1 MSLNKIA
8 KFKAKNE
15 PYLKPISDL
24 GIGFYNLD
32 ENTAT
37 LQFQI
42 YNDYGPLLISDENVD
57 VHGYFEST
65 NKSVSSVLDLHV
77 TDGMNGI
84 VQITLDKEFLQAS
97 TSTEVTGQLYIGLK
111 NIDNKPEYN
120 QTAVF
125 GEFNFEVADAL
136 INKVSAFTKVEYIRM
151 FDKLRDEIKTRTK
164 EMEDDIGNIKTLVNE
179 VKDAVTDGKS
189 DIAKIKDD
197 SISELETIA
206 NTTNTSVQQQA
217 SQAISDIQ
225 SIVDEYTTKLNDETK
240 DKINQVNEESDKVIE
255 AIKGNNVVT
264 KSETEDWQKYKFT
277 NDNGTR
283 TYLTKGSFDNVNDLS
298 TGLYE
303 TVATEDAESQ
313 SLPSIASNAFI
324 EIDVTE
330 SESGGRKQIYVLVN
344 YSKRLFLKTIHT
356 NSVDKGWMELTS
368 TQEDTGWLPITI
380 KNGYNKST
388 LPDYEPSYRV
398 IDYGTHKRIF
408 VRLGVTNLTSSKN
421 VVASIPKEFNPY
433 KIYSVG
439 VSTIAKIPP
448 KVVIAGG
455 DIEFHPNNN
464 DSYISTDYVIYQ
476 DEWII

>member
-1 MSLNKIA
+1 KIA

-42 YNDYGPLLISDENVD
+42 YNDYWPLLISDENVD

-84 VQITLDKEFLQAS
+84 VQITLDREFLQAS
-97 TSTEVTGQLYIGLK
+97 TSTKVTGQLYIGLK

-136 INKVSAFTKVEYIRM
+136 INIVSAFTKVEYIRM

-164 EMEDDIGNIKTLVNE
+164 EMEDDIGDIKTLVNE
-179 VKDAVTDGKS
+179 VKDAVTDGKA
-189 DIAKIKDD
+189 DITKIKND

-225 SIVDEYTTKLNDETK
+225 SIVDEYTTKLNDETE

-264 KSETEDWQKYKFT
+264 KDETDGWQKYKLT
-277 NDNGTR
+277 NDDGTSI
-283 TYLTKGSFDNVNDLS
+283 TLTHPVELNDDEYLDSLEP
-298 TGLYE
+298 GLYYAAGPKSSPSGSSGFV
-303 TVATEDAESQ
+303 TVNKRYSTKIVYFQPYNQDKV
-313 SLPSIASNAFI
+313 FI
-324 EIDVTE
+324 NRFYTSWSGWKEVT
-330 SESGGRKQIYVLVN
+330 
-344 YSKRLFLKTIHT
+344 T
-356 NSVDKGWMELTS
+356 NQT
-368 TQEDTGWLPITI
+368 DTGWLPITI
-380 KNGYNKST
+380 KNGYNQST
-388 LPDYEPSYRV
+388 IPDYEPSYRV
-398 IDYGTHKRIF
+398 IDYGTHKKVF
-408 VRLGVTNLTSSKN
+408 VRLGVINLTSGKN
-421 VVASIPKEFNPY
+421 TVASIPTELNPY
-433 KIYSVG
+433 KIYSLG
-439 VSTIAKIPP
+439 ASTIAKIPP
-448 KVVIAGG
+448 KVVVAGG
-455 DIEFHPNNN
+455 NIEFHPNSSDN
-464 DSYISTDYVIYQ
+464 YISTDYVIYQ

>member
-84 VQITLDKEFLQAS
+84 VQITLDREFLQAS
-97 TSTEVTGQLYIGLK
+97 TSTKVTGQLYIGLK

-179 VKDAVTDGKS
+179 VKDAVTDGKA
-189 DIAKIKDD
+189 DITKIKND
-197 SISELETIA
+197 SISELENIA

-225 SIVDEYTTKLNDETK
+225 SIVDEYTTKLNDETE

-264 KSETEDWQKYKFT
+264 KDETDGWQKYKLT
-277 NDNGTR
+277 NDDGTSI
-283 TYLTKGSFDNVNDLS
+283 TLTHPVELNDDEYLDSLEP
-298 TGLYE
+298 GLYYAADPKSSPSGSSGFV
-303 TVATEDAESQ
+303 TVNKRSSTKIVYFQPYNQDK
-313 SLPSIASNAFI
+313 IFI
-324 EIDVTE
+324 NRFHTSWSGWKEVT
-330 SESGGRKQIYVLVN
+330 
-344 YSKRLFLKTIHT
+344 T
-356 NSVDKGWMELTS
+356 NQT
-368 TQEDTGWLPITI
+368 DTGWLPITI

-398 IDYGTHKRIF
+398 IDYGTHKKVF
-408 VRLGVTNLTSSKN
+408 VRLGVTNLTSGKN
-421 VVASIPKEFNPY
+421 TIASIPKEFNPY

-448 KVVIAGG
+448 KVVIYGG

>member
-84 VQITLDKEFLQAS
+84 VQITLDREFLQAS
-97 TSTEVTGQLYIGLK
+97 TSTKVTGQLYIGLK

-164 EMEDDIGNIKTLVNE
+164 EIEDDIGNIKTLVNE
-179 VKDAVTDGKS
+179 VKDAVTDGKA
-189 DIAKIKDD
+189 DITKIKND
-197 SISELETIA
+197 SISELENIA

-225 SIVDEYTTKLNDETK
+225 SIVDEYTTKLNDETN
-240 DKINQVNEESDKVIE
+240 DKINEVNEASDKVLE
-255 AIKGNNVVT
+255 SIKQNNVVT
-264 KSETEDWQKYKFT
+264 TEETESWQKYKFT
-277 NDNGTR
+277 NDDGSIKYIPKGTI
-283 TYLTKGSFDNVNDLS
+283 TDIKTLEP
-298 TGLYE
+298 GLYE
-303 TVATEDAESQ
+303 TVSDDDATNQDIPVNNSYVQIKVWEGGS
-313 SLPSIASNAFI
+313 
-324 EIDVTE
+324 
-330 SESGGRKQIYVLVN
+330 GRKEI
-344 YSKRLFLKTIHT
+344 
-356 NSVDKGWMELTS
+356 ELTS
-368 TQEDTGWLPITI
+368 TFNGIKYFRLIHTDGEKDTGWKEISNNYSDTGWLPITI
-380 KNGYNKST
+380 KNGYKKSSI
-388 LPDYEPSYRV
+388 PDFEPSYRV
-398 IDYGTHKRIF
+398 IDYGTYKKLY
-408 VRLGVTNLTSSKN
+408 VRLGVTNLTNGKN
-421 VVASIPKEFNPY
+421 TVASIPTELNPY
-433 KIYSVG
+433 KIYSLG
-439 VSTIAKIPP
+439 VSTITKIPP
-448 KVVIAGG
+448 KVAVSGG
-455 DIEFHPNNN
+455 DIEFYPNNN

>member
-84 VQITLDKEFLQAS
+84 VQITLDREFLQAS
-97 TSTEVTGQLYIGLK
+97 TSTKVTGQLYIGLK

-179 VKDAVTDGKS
+179 VKDAVTDGKA
-189 DIAKIKDD
+189 DITKIKND
-197 SISELETIA
+197 SISELEDIA
-206 NTTNTSVQQQA
+206 NTTNASVQQQA

-240 DKINQVNEESDKVIE
+240 DKINEVNEASDKVLE
-255 AIKGNNVVT
+255 SIKQNNVVT
-264 KSETEDWQKYKFT
+264 TEETESWQKYKLTQDSGYTLYDSNLKLDF
-277 NDNGTR
+277 NDNEQLSNLGVGTR
-283 TYLTKGSFDNVNDLS
+283 YVVSPINAPTLATSNNGWITKFDRGAIKLVEFKPYNSNQVFIKRYHNTWSDWESIGINVN
-298 TGLYE
+298 
-303 TVATEDAESQ
+303 
-313 SLPSIASNAFI
+313 
-324 EIDVTE
+324 
-330 SESGGRKQIYVLVN
+330 
-344 YSKRLFLKTIHT
+344 
-356 NSVDKGWMELTS
+356 
-368 TQEDTGWLPITI
+368 DTGWLPITI
-380 KNGYNKST
+380 KNGYKKSST
-388 LPDYEPSYRV
+388 PDFEPSYRV
-398 IDYGTHKRIF
+398 IDNGNFKQVY
-408 VRLGVTNLTSSKN
+408 VRLGVENLTNGKN
-421 VVASIPKEFNPY
+421 VVATIPPEFVPN
-433 KIYSVG
+433 KIYSLG
-439 VSTIAKIPP
+439 VSTVAKIPP
-448 KVVIAGG
+448 KVVIYNG
-455 DIEFHPNNN
+455 DIEFYTNEA
-464 DSYISTDYVIYQ
+464 DSYSSTDYIIYQ
-476 DEWII
+476 NNWII

>member
-84 VQITLDKEFLQAS
+84 VQITLDREFLQAS
-97 TSTEVTGQLYIGLK
+97 TSTKVTGQLYIGLK

-164 EMEDDIGNIKTLVNE
+164 EIEDDIGNIKTLVNE
-179 VKDAVTDGKS
+179 VKDAVTDGKA
-189 DIAKIKDD
+189 DITKIKND
-197 SISELETIA
+197 SISELENIA

-225 SIVDEYTTKLNDETK
+225 SIVDEYTTKLNDETN
-240 DKINQVNEESDKVIE
+240 DKINEVNEASDKVLE
-255 AIKGNNVVT
+255 SIKQNNVVT
-264 KSETEDWQKYKFT
+264 TEETESWQKYKFT
-277 NDNGTR
+277 NDDGSIKYIPKGTI
-283 TYLTKGSFDNVNDLS
+283 TDIKTLEP
-298 TGLYE
+298 GLYE
-303 TVATEDAESQ
+303 TVSDDDATNQDIPVNNSYVQIKVWEGGS
-313 SLPSIASNAFI
+313 
-324 EIDVTE
+324 
-330 SESGGRKQIYVLVN
+330 GRKEI
-344 YSKRLFLKTIHT
+344 
-356 NSVDKGWMELTS
+356 ELTS
-368 TQEDTGWLPITI
+368 TFNGIKYFRLIHTDGEKDTGWKEISNNYSDTGWLPITI
-380 KNGYNKST
+380 KNGYKKYSI
-388 LPDYEPSYRV
+388 PDFEPSYRV
-398 IDYGTHKRIF
+398 IDYGTYKKLY
-408 VRLGVTNLTSSKN
+408 VRLGVTNLTNGKN
-421 VVASIPKEFNPY
+421 TVASIPTELNPY
-433 KIYSVG
+433 KIYSLG

-448 KVVIAGG
+448 KVVVSGG
-455 DIEFHPNNN
+455 DIEFYPNNN

>member
-65 NKSVSSVLDLHV
+65 NKSVTSVLDLHV

-84 VQITLDKEFLQAS
+84 VQITLDREFLQAS
-97 TSTEVTGQLYIGLK
+97 TSTKVTGQLYIGLK

-179 VKDAVTDGKS
+179 VKDAVTDGKA
-189 DIAKIKDD
+189 DITKIKND
-197 SISELETIA
+197 SISELENIA

-225 SIVDEYTTKLNDETK
+225 SIVDEYTTKLNDETE

-264 KSETEDWQKYKFT
+264 KDETDGWQKYKLT
-277 NDNGTR
+277 NDDGTSI
-283 TYLTKGSFDNVNDLS
+283 TLTHPVELNDDEYLDSLEP
-298 TGLYE
+298 GLYYAADPKSSPSGSSGFV
-303 TVATEDAESQ
+303 TVNKRSSTKIVYFQPYNQDK
-313 SLPSIASNAFI
+313 IFI
-324 EIDVTE
+324 NRFHTSWSGWKEVT
-330 SESGGRKQIYVLVN
+330 
-344 YSKRLFLKTIHT
+344 T
-356 NSVDKGWMELTS
+356 NQT
-368 TQEDTGWLPITI
+368 DTGWLPITI

-398 IDYGTHKRIF
+398 IDYGTHKKVIVRI
-408 VRLGVTNLTSSKN
+408 GVTNLTSGKN
-421 VVASIPKEFNPY
+421 TVASIPTELNPY
-433 KIYSVG
+433 KIYSLG
-439 VSTIAKIPP
+439 ASTIAKIPP
-448 KVVIAGG
+448 KVVVSGG

>member
-1 MSLNKIA
+1 MELNKIA
-8 KFKAKNE
+8 KYQAKNE

-42 YNDYGPLLISDENVD
+42 YNNNGPLLISDENVD

-84 VQITLDKEFLQAS
+84 VQITLDREFLQAS
-97 TSTEVTGQLYIGLK
+97 TSTKVTGQLYIGLK

-179 VKDAVTDGKS
+179 VKDAVTDGKA
-189 DIAKIKDD
+189 DITKIKND
-197 SISELETIA
+197 SISELENIA

-225 SIVDEYTTKLNDETK
+225 SIVDEYTTKLNDETE

-264 KSETEDWQKYKFT
+264 KDETDDWQKYKLT
-277 NDNGTR
+277 NDDGTSI
-283 TYLTKGSFDNVNDLS
+283 TLTHPVELNDDEYLDSLEP
-298 TGLYE
+298 GLYYAADPKSSPSGSSGFV
-303 TVATEDAESQ
+303 TVNKRSSTKIVYFQPYNQDK
-313 SLPSIASNAFI
+313 IFI
-324 EIDVTE
+324 NRFHTSWSGWKEVT
-330 SESGGRKQIYVLVN
+330 
-344 YSKRLFLKTIHT
+344 T
-356 NSVDKGWMELTS
+356 NQT
-368 TQEDTGWLPITI
+368 DTGWLPITI

-398 IDYGTHKRIF
+398 IDYGTHKKVF
-408 VRLGVTNLTSSKN
+408 VRLGVTNLTSGKN
-421 VVASIPKEFNPY
+421 TIASIPKEFNPY

-448 KVVIAGG
+448 KVVISGG

>member
-84 VQITLDKEFLQAS
+84 VQITLDREFLQAS
-97 TSTEVTGQLYIGLK
+97 TSTKVTGQLYIGLK

-179 VKDAVTDGKS
+179 VKDAVTDGKA
-189 DIAKIKDD
+189 DITKIKND
-197 SISELETIA
+197 SISELENIA

-225 SIVDEYTTKLNDETK
+225 SIVDEYTTKLNDETE
-240 DKINQVNEESDKVIE
+240 DKINQVNEESDKVLE
-255 AIKGNNVVT
+255 SIKQNNVVT
-264 KSETEDWQKYKFT
+264 TEETENWQKYKLT
-277 NDNGTR
+277 KDNGNANVVGV
-283 TYLTKGSFDNVNDLS
+283 LDMENIEEKITKAGFYWLSSVTNGPVNINGVLLAIH
-298 TGLYE
+298 G
-303 TVATEDAESQ
+303 
-313 SLPSIASNAFI
+313 ASDSYKKFI
-324 EIDVTE
+324 YTPHNSNRV
-330 SESGGRKQIYVLVN
+330 
-344 YSKRLFLKTIHT
+344 FLKSK
-356 NSVDKGWMELTS
+356 NGSVWTGWEEIS
-368 TQEDTGWLPITI
+368 NNQSDTGWLPIMI

-388 LPDYEPSYRV
+388 IPDFEPSYRV
-398 IDYGTHKRIF
+398 IDYSTHKKVF
-408 VRLGVTNLTSSKN
+408 VRLGVTNLTSGKN
-421 VVASIPKEFNPY
+421 TVASIPTEFNPY
-433 KIYSVG
+433 KIYSTG

-448 KVVIAGG
+448 KVVIYGG
-455 DIEFHPNNN
+455 NIEFHPNSN

>member
-84 VQITLDKEFLQAS
+84 VQITLDREFLQAS
-97 TSTEVTGQLYIGLK
+97 TSTKVTGQLYIGLK

-179 VKDAVTDGKS
+179 VKDAVTDGKA
-189 DIAKIKDD
+189 DITKIKND
-197 SISELETIA
+197 SISELENIA

-225 SIVDEYTTKLNDETK
+225 SIVDEYTTKLNDETE
-240 DKINQVNEESDKVIE
+240 DKINQVNEESDKVLE
-255 AIKGNNVVT
+255 SIKQNNVVT
-264 KSETEDWQKYKFT
+264 TEETENWQKYKFT
-277 NDNGTR
+277 NDDGSIKYIPKGTI
-283 TYLTKGSFDNVNDLS
+283 TDIKTLEP
-298 TGLYE
+298 GLYE
-303 TVATEDAESQ
+303 TVSDDDATNQDIPVNNSYVQIKVWEGGS
-313 SLPSIASNAFI
+313 
-324 EIDVTE
+324 
-330 SESGGRKQIYVLVN
+330 GRKEI
-344 YSKRLFLKTIHT
+344 
-356 NSVDKGWMELTS
+356 ELTS
-368 TQEDTGWLPITI
+368 TFNGIKYFRLIHTDGEKDTGWKEISNNYSDTGWLPITI
-380 KNGYNKST
+380 KNGYKKSSI
-388 LPDYEPSYRV
+388 PDFEPSYRV
-398 IDYGTHKRIF
+398 IDYGTYKKIY
-408 VRLGVTNLTSSKN
+408 VRLGVINLTNGKN
-421 VVASIPKEFNPY
+421 TVASIPTELNPY
-433 KIYSVG
+433 KIYSLG

-448 KVVIAGG
+448 KVVVSGG
-455 DIEFHPNNN
+455 NIEFYPNTS
-464 DSYISTDYVIYQ
+464 DSYIDTNYVIYQ

>member
-84 VQITLDKEFLQAS
+84 VQITLDREFLQAS
-97 TSTEVTGQLYIGLK
+97 TSTKVTGQLYIGLK

-179 VKDAVTDGKS
+179 VKDAVTDGKA
-189 DIAKIKDD
+189 DITKIKND
-197 SISELETIA
+197 SISELENIA

-225 SIVDEYTTKLNDETK
+225 SIVDEYTTKLNDETE
-240 DKINQVNEESDKVIE
+240 DKINQVNEESDKVLE
-255 AIKGNNVVT
+255 SIKQNNVVT
-264 KSETEDWQKYKFT
+264 TEETENWQKSKLT
-277 NDNGTR
+277 GDNGSLEDVPYVDLDNPELSLSKTCFVYVSAVINQPTPAPANGYLFFYRRSADYMKMEYRPYNSDSVFHR
-283 TYLTKGSFDNVNDLS
+283 TKFNGSWLDW
-298 TGLYE
+298 
-303 TVATEDAESQ
+303 TE
-313 SLPSIASNAFI
+313 ISN
-324 EIDVTE
+324 
-330 SESGGRKQIYVLVN
+330 
-344 YSKRLFLKTIHT
+344 
-356 NSVDKGWMELTS
+356 
-368 TQEDTGWLPITI
+368 TQADTGWLPITI

-388 LPDYEPSYRV
+388 IPDFEPSYRV
-398 IDYGTHKRIF
+398 IDYGTYKKLY
-408 VRLGVTNLTSSKN
+408 VRLGVTNLTNGKN
-421 VVASIPKEFNPY
+421 TVASIPTELNPY
-433 KIYSVG
+433 KIYSLG

-448 KVVIAGG
+448 KVIVSGG
-455 DIEFHPNNN
+455 NIEVYPNSS

>member
-84 VQITLDKEFLQAS
+84 VQITLDREFLQAS
-97 TSTEVTGQLYIGLK
+97 TSTKVTGQLYIGLK

-179 VKDAVTDGKS
+179 VKDAVTDGKA
-189 DIAKIKDD
+189 DITKIKND
-197 SISELETIA
+197 SISELENIA

-225 SIVDEYTTKLNDETK
+225 SIVDEYTTKLNDETE

-255 AIKGNNVVT
+255 AIKGNNVVI
-264 KSETEDWQKYKFT
+264 KDETDGWQKYKLT
-277 NDNGTR
+277 NDDGTSI
-283 TYLTKGSFDNVNDLS
+283 TLTHPVELNDDEYLDSLEP
-298 TGLYE
+298 GLYYAADPKSSPSGSSGFV
-303 TVATEDAESQ
+303 TVNKRSSTKIVYFQPYNQDK
-313 SLPSIASNAFI
+313 IFI
-324 EIDVTE
+324 NRFHTSWSGWKEVT
-330 SESGGRKQIYVLVN
+330 
-344 YSKRLFLKTIHT
+344 T
-356 NSVDKGWMELTS
+356 NQT
-368 TQEDTGWLPITI
+368 DTGWLPITI

-388 LPDYEPSYRV
+388 IPDFEPSYRV
-398 IDYGTHKRIF
+398 IKYDTHRKVY
-408 VRLGVTNLTSSKN
+408 VRLGVTNITSGKN
-421 VVASIPKEFNPY
+421 SVASIPTELNPY

-448 KVVIAGG
+448 KVVISGG

>member
-84 VQITLDKEFLQAS
+84 VQITLDREFLQAS
-97 TSTEVTGQLYIGLK
+97 TSTKVTGQLYIGLK

-179 VKDAVTDGKS
+179 VKDAVADGKA
-189 DIAKIKDD
+189 DITKVKND
-197 SISELETIA
+197 SISELEDIS
-206 NTTNTSVQQQA
+206 NTTNASVRQQA

-225 SIVDEYTTKLNDETK
+225 SIVDEYTTKLNDETN
-240 DKINQVNEESDKVIE
+240 DKINEVNEASDKVLE
-255 AIKGNNVVT
+255 SIKQNNLVT
-264 KSETEDWQKYKFT
+264 SEQTDNWQKYKLT
-277 NDNGTR
+277 DDNGNSTFINGIDMEDIEKKITR
-283 TYLTKGSFDNVNDLS
+283 PGYYWLSSITNGPVNINGVLLAIH
-298 TGLYE
+298 G
-303 TVATEDAESQ
+303 
-313 SLPSIASNAFI
+313 ASDSYKKFI
-324 EIDVTE
+324 YTPHNSNRI
-330 SESGGRKQIYVLVN
+330 
-344 YSKRLFLKTIHT
+344 FLKSKNGSSWT
-356 NSVDKGWMELTS
+356 NWEELTNNQ
-368 TQEDTGWLPITI
+368 TDTGWIPITI
-380 KNGYNKST
+380 KNGYKKSSN
-388 LPDYEPSYRV
+388 LDFEPSYRV
-398 IDYGTHKRIF
+398 IDYGNFKQVY
-408 VRLGVTNLTSSKN
+408 VRLGVENLTNGKN
-421 VVASIPKEFNPY
+421 VVATMPPEFAPN
-433 KIYSVG
+433 KIYSLG
-439 VSTIAKIPP
+439 VSTNSKIPP
-448 KVVIAGG
+448 KVIISGG
-455 DIEFHPNNN
+455 DIEFHTNEA
-464 DSYISTDYVIYQ
+464 DSYSTTDYIIYQ
-476 DEWII
+476 DSWIV

>member
-84 VQITLDKEFLQAS
+84 VQITLDREFLQAS
-97 TSTEVTGQLYIGLK
+97 TSTKVTGQLYIGLK

-179 VKDAVTDGKS
+179 VKDAVTDGKA
-189 DIAKIKDD
+189 DITKIKND
-197 SISELETIA
+197 SISELENIA

-225 SIVDEYTTKLNDETK
+225 SIVDEYTTKLNDETE

-264 KSETEDWQKYKFT
+264 KDETDGWQKYKLT
-277 NDNGTR
+277 NDDGTSI
-283 TYLTKGSFDNVNDLS
+283 TLTHPVELNDDEYLDSLEP
-298 TGLYE
+298 GLYYAADPKSSPSGSSGFV
-303 TVATEDAESQ
+303 TVNKRSSTKIVYFQPYNQDK
-313 SLPSIASNAFI
+313 IFI
-324 EIDVTE
+324 NRFHTSWSGWKEVT
-330 SESGGRKQIYVLVN
+330 
-344 YSKRLFLKTIHT
+344 T
-356 NSVDKGWMELTS
+356 NQT
-368 TQEDTGWLPITI
+368 DTGWLPITI

-398 IDYGTHKRIF
+398 IDYGTHKKVF
-408 VRLGVTNLTSSKN
+408 VRLGVTNLTSGKN
-421 VVASIPKEFNPY
+421 TIASIPQEFNPY

-439 VSTIAKIPP
+439 VSTIVKIPP
-448 KVVIAGG
+448 KVVISGG

>member
-84 VQITLDKEFLQAS
+84 VQITLDREFLQAS
-97 TSTEVTGQLYIGLK
+97 TSTKVTGQLYIGLK

-179 VKDAVTDGKS
+179 VKDAVTDGKA
-189 DIAKIKDD
+189 DITKIKND
-197 SISELETIA
+197 SISELENIA

-225 SIVDEYTTKLNDETK
+225 SIVDEYTTKLNDETE

-264 KSETEDWQKYKFT
+264 QGETDNWQKYKLT
-277 NDNGTR
+277 DNSGLRITKSDVDPVELNTGYYLVYKMQNDPDGKSNDSR
-283 TYLTKGSFDNVNDLS
+283 YINV
-298 TGLYE
+298 
-303 TVATEDAESQ
+303 
-313 SLPSIASNAFI
+313 
-324 EIDVTE
+324 DVTE
-330 SESGGRKQIYVLVN
+330 GADETKQILA
-344 YSKRLFLKTIHT
+344 TISSTGKIYKKNIHKGD
-356 NSVDKGWMELTS
+356 DKGWKEITNNQ
-368 TQEDTGWLPITI
+368 TDTGWLPITI

-388 LPDYEPSYRV
+388 IPDYEPSYRV
-398 IDYGTHKRIF
+398 IGYGTHKKVF
-408 VRLGVTNLTSSKN
+408 VRLGVTNLTSGKN
-421 VVASIPKEFNPY
+421 TIASIPKEFNPY